1 MSSSTG
7 TPSLQGSYDQFVA
20 DLWIRRT
27 RILCIIAIISIA
39 SGIVLDFFLYRNHF
53 AEFVTIRILSCLLLG
68 LLLGTL
74 FTPPARKIHRA
85 LGLCWL
91 ALPIWHLSLM
101 IAISDGVVSPYYIGN
116 ILVIMGA
123 SLFLPWTLLECLT
136 ACCLTWGMYAA
147 ACLAN
152 WIWMPGQGDPHG
164 FAAVNNAFFMALFPL
179 IVLAASHFSSQSRY
193 REFKLRFDLDQNKR
207 ELELSYQKLSALDHA
222 KSQFFA
228 HISHELRTPLTLILS
243 PLDQL
248 RTSPPPG
255 FDDNLR
261 STIEIMHGNALRLL
275 SLINDLLDLIRLDE
289 GKLRLDLKPVPLRT
303 LLLGLV
309 DSMRGA
315 AERGQV
321 RLESDLPDDSSFTV
335 QADADRLEKIFINLL
350 FNALKFTPPGGTVR
364 LEGSDDATGVT
375 VRVCDTGIGISET
388 KLDAVFETFWQEEDS
403 SLGAAAG
410 AGIGLALVKQLVEL
424 HSGTVEVSSRKGEG
438 ATFTVRLP
446 KQLRASNQE
455 RATSEP
461 AGEPWLSD
469 LYRKAQRHQRQP
481 SSAPLPQIGHA
492 EPNRAQHTLLLV
504 EDEADMQHYLA
515 KELGHDYNVLIAA
528 DGESAYELAL
538 AHQPEII
545 LTDLMLPKVDGITLC
560 SRIKSSPS
568 ILPSRII
575 LLTARADDRTKLA
588 ALEAGADDFVTK
600 PFSMV
605 ELKTRL
611 ANLLLTSQLER
622 ELQNQNQTLEQTLNQ
637 LRAAESQLIQTERL
651 SALGNLSAGIMHE
664 INNPVNFMLTATHFL
679 KTQTRGTSDEITET
693 VNDIEGGL
701 RRIRDIIADL
711 KGFAYGSTSNSKI
724 ECDPDKILRTSK
736 RLLAQDL
743 NSDLGLEESVEPGT
757 RPNGNENQLV
767 QLIVNLLQ
775 NAIHATLS
783 NRSRG
788 TPRKVSI
795 RMGTHQGR
803 YEISVRD
810 NGPGIPKDIQNK
822 VFDPFFTTKPVNEGT
837 GLGLSICHTI
847 VRGHQGRIFAT
858 SNPGEGT
865 EFVVQLPAHHS
876 DPLIPQPCDSDVDH
890 RVSPPSDAP
899 TTGFPE
905 THHPDGTA

>member
-1 MSSSTG
+1 MSPSTG
-7 TPSLQGSYDQFVA
+7 SPSLQSSYKQFVA
-20 DLWIRRT
+20 DLWIHRT
-27 RILCIIAIISIA
+27 RVLCIISGISIA
-39 SGIVLDFFLYRNHF
+39 TGIVLDLVLYEEHF
-53 AEFVTIRILSCLLLG
+53 AEFVTIRILTCLLLG
-68 LLLGTL
+68 LLYSALHA
-74 FTPPARKIHRA
+74 PRARTVYRA

-91 ALPIWHLSLM
+91 ILPVWHLSLM
-101 IAISDGVVSPYYIGN
+101 IALSDGVVSPYYIGN

-123 SLFLPWTLLECLT
+123 SLFLPWTLWECLT

-152 WIWMPGQGDPHG
+152 WLWMPGHDTPHG
-164 FAAVNNAFFMALFPL
+164 FAVVNNAFFMAIFPL
-179 IVLAASHFSSQSRY
+179 IGLAASHFSSRSRY

-255 FDDNLR
+255 LDQSVR
-261 STIEIMHGNALRLL
+261 STIEIMYGNALRLL
-275 SLINDLLDLIRLDE
+275 SLINDLLDLIRLEE
-289 GKLRLDLKPVPLRT
+289 GKLRLDIKPVPLRT

-321 RLESDLPDDSSFTV
+321 RLESNLPADSSFTV

-350 FNALKFTPPGGTVR
+350 FNALKFTPPGGSVR
-364 LEGSDDATGVT
+364 LEGDEDETGVI

-424 HSGTVEVSSRKGEG
+424 HSGQVAVSSRKGEG

-446 KQLRASNQE
+446 KQLSAPAQE
-455 RATSEP
+455 RVTSEP

-469 LYRKAQRHQRQP
+469 LYRKAQRHQRHP
-481 SSAPLPQIGHA
+481 GSAPLPQITRP
-492 EPNRAQHTLLLV
+492 EPNRVKHTLLLV
-504 EDEADMQHYLA
+504 EDEVDMQHYLA
-515 KELGHDYNVLIAA
+515 EELGHEYNVLIAG
-528 DGESAYELAL
+528 DGETAYEMAL
-538 AHQPEII
+538 SHQPEII
-545 LTDLMLPKVDGITLC
+545 LTDLMLPKTDGITLC

-679 KTQTRGTSDEITET
+679 KTQARGTSAEITET
-693 VNDIEGGL
+693 VDDIEGGL

-711 KGFAYGSTSNSKI
+711 KGFAYGSTSNSKS

-743 NSDLGLEESVEPGT
+743 NSDLGLEESVEAGT
-757 RPNGNENQLV
+757 RPCANENQLV

-788 TPRKVSI
+788 APRKVNI
-795 RMGTHQGR
+795 RMGTNQGR

-822 VFDPFFTTKPVNEGT
+822 IFDPFFSTKPVNEGT

-847 VRGHQGRIFAT
+847 VKGHQGRIFAT
-858 SNPGEGT
+858 SNPEEGT

-876 DPLIPQPCDSDVDH
+876 DPLIPQNSDDESSF
-890 RVSPPSDAP
+890 SPPSDVP
-899 TTGFPE
+899 DPGFPE
-905 THHPDGTA
+905 TSHQDRTA